1 MTELEK
7 YRKQIDEAD
16 NELLDLFF
24 TRMQAVSEIARIKR
38 ENALP
43 VEDINRERQLI
54 KDKLTGV
61 CESSSNEYV
70 ERFFEF
76 LIGESKRLQRSMFNI
91 YLTGMPYSGKS
102 TLLKQLN
109 MQSKRRCADTDD
121 LIEESAGMS
130 IAKIFERYGENTFRK
145 LETEV
150 LKATASSGSMIVATG
165 GGILTQKE
173 NLSII
178 KNSGYCILCDRK
190 LEKLRETYKKSKGRK
205 RPKIKNEEDL
215 EILYFERFKLYRET
229 ADLIIN
235 PDDRTALSQICEFM
249 KEKELV

>member
-16 NELLDLFF
+16 NALLDLFF
-24 TRMQAVSEIARIKR
+24 TRMQAAGEIARIKR
-38 ENALP
+38 ENAMP
-43 VEDINRERQLI
+43 VEDTKRESQLI
-54 KDKLTGV
+54 KDKLSGV
-61 CESSSNEYV
+61 YESSAKDYV

-76 LIGESKRLQRSMFNI
+76 LIGESKRLQKSMFNI

-102 TLLKQLN
+102 TLLKQLDK
-109 MQSKRRCADTDD
+109 QSIRRSADTDD

-130 IAKIFERYGENTFRK
+130 IEKIFERYGENTFRK
-145 LETEV
+145 METEV
-150 LKATASSGSMIVATG
+150 LKAIASSGSMIVATG

-173 NLSII
+173 NLTII
-178 KNSGYCILCDRK
+178 KNSGFCILCDRK
-190 LEKLRETYKKSKGRK
+190 LEKLRETYKNSKDRN

-235 PDDRTALSQICEFM
+235 PDDRTALSQISEFM
-249 KEKELV
+249 KERELV

>member
-7 YRKQIDEAD
+7 YRKQIDKAD
-16 NELLDLFF
+16 NELIDLFF
-24 TRMQAVSEIARIKR
+24 SRMQAVFEIARIKR

-43 VEDINRERQLI
+43 VEDKTRERQLV
-54 KDKLTGV
+54 KDKLSGV
-61 CESSSNEYV
+61 YEIYAKEYV

-102 TLLKQLN
+102 ALLKRLDEL
-109 MQSKRRCADTDD
+109 SERRCADTDD
-121 LIEESAGMS
+121 LIEEGAGMP
-130 IAKIFERYGENTFRK
+130 IEEIFERYGEKTFRE

-150 LKATASSGSMIVATG
+150 LRATASSGSMIVATG

-178 KNSGYCILCDRK
+178 KNSGFCVLCDRK
-190 LEKLRETYKKSKGRK
+190 LERLRESYRQSNGRK

-215 EILYFERFKLYRET
+215 EILYFERFRLYRET
-229 ADLIIN
+229 ADFIIN
-235 PDDRTALSQICEFM
+235 PDDETAPSQILELM
-249 KEKELV
+249 REKELV

>member
-16 NELLDLFF
+16 NALLDLFF
-24 TRMQAVSEIARIKR
+24 TRMQAASEIARIKR
-38 ENALP
+38 ENAMP
-43 VEDINRERQLI
+43 IEDTVRESKLI
-54 KDKLTGV
+54 ADKLSGV
-61 CESSSNEYV
+61 YEKSAKEYV

-76 LIGESKRLQRSMFNI
+76 LIGESKRLQKSMFNI

-102 TLLKQLN
+102 TLLKQLDE
-109 MQSKRRCADTDD
+109 QSERRCVDTDD

-130 IAKIFERYGENTFRK
+130 IAKIFERYGESTFRK
-145 LETEV
+145 METEV
-150 LKATASSGSMIVATG
+150 LKAVSSSGSMIVATG
-165 GGILTQKE
+165 GGILTQNE
-173 NLSII
+173 NLPII
-178 KNSGYCILCDRK
+178 KNSGFCILCDRK
-190 LEKLRETYKKSKGRK
+190 LERLKDAYNNSDGQN

-235 PDDRTALSQICEFM
+235 PDDRSVLSQISEFM
-249 KEKELV
+249 KERELV